1 MEVAMQKYKVGEFVM
16 CGMSG
21 SCEVQEIGP
30 LSFGGPDKI
39 YYSLKPVYD
48 SRDTIY
54 VSVDRES
61 DIARKVVSK
70 KEAEEM
76 IKVVISSKRKGTVPE
91 KEACDAILRSAD
103 NIKISN
109 MIRQLRH
116 LRAENR
122 KNHKGLNIAE
132 EKILKC
138 AERIFFS
145 EIATALNISME
156 DAIDRISAELD
167 P

>member
-1 MEVAMQKYKVGEFVM
+1 MQKYKVGDFVM

-21 SCEVQEIGP
+21 SCKVEEIGP

-54 VSVDRES
+54 VSIERES
-61 DIARKVVSK
+61 DIARKVIGR

-76 IKVVISSKRKGTVPE
+76 IKEVVSSKRRGTVPA
-91 KEACDAILRSAD
+91 KEVCDEILRSAD
-103 NIKISN
+103 SIKISN

-122 KNHKGLNIAE
+122 KNHKNLNISE

-145 EIATALNISME
+145 EIATALGITMAE
-156 DAIDRISAELD
+156 AVERISEELD